1 MHTRMHTYAWQCA
14 PNDTV
19 SVTHAVPIPDEPRSR
34 STVRKRG
41 WSLTPASLAGAPAV
55 PLGARPS
62 GQTEGLARAGTQREC
77 NQARPRRKRAPGN
90 VQLVSQARRGRFPQG
105 TGPSP
110 SLLSRAVRPHRPCLP
125 DTMPRLE
132 PPTQPT
138 LSGAAP
144 RPTGG
149 GGDLRGCRGHFFPKA
164 RGG

>member
-1 MHTRMHTYAWQCA
+1 MGLESDPCLPGRGACCA
-14 PNDTV
+14 PGCQAERTD
-19 SVTHAVPIPDEPRSR
+19 
-34 STVRKRG
+34 RG
-41 WSLTPASLAGAPAV
+41 AGPGRHSAGV
-55 PLGARPS
+55 QPS
-62 GQTEGLARAGTQREC
+62 AAKEKE
-77 NQARPRRKRAPGN
+77 
-90 VQLVSQARRGRFPQG
+90 LVSQARRGRFPQG

-110 SLLSRAVRPHRPCLP
+110 SLPSRAVRPHRPCLP